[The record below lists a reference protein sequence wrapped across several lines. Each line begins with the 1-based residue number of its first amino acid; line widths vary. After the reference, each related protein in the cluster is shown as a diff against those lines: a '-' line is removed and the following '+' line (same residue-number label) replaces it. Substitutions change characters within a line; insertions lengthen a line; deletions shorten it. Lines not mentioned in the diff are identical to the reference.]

1 MSPIV
6 VADYVRVAAQ
16 AAEIPMSEDRI
27 QRVAEHLGRTFQM
40 AKLLDGYPLAADDE
54 LTQLFVP
61 APFPAPKQGR

>member
-40 AKLLDGYPLAADDE
+40 AKLLDGYPLAAEDE

-61 APFPAPKQGR
+61 APFPVTKQG